1 MTAAEL
7 YLARIEAIIAEIEV
21 EHSPELAQPEDREA
35 FDIVCRLERKMLTKK
50 IKHD

>member
-7 YLARIEAIIAEIEV
+7 HLARIEAIVTEIEAG
-21 EHSPELAQPEDREA
+21 HCPELSQPEDREA
-35 FDIVCRLERKMLTKK
+35 FDIICRLERKMLTKK